1 MWLQDVLSSLTVKR
15 QRGNVW
21 DCKCPA
27 HEDDVA
33 SLQVSSG
40 ADGRVLLHC
49 KAGCDFFSIV
59 TAMGYR
65 PSDMFG
71 DDRGM
76 SVELTPTDA
85 SVGVP
90 VATYVY
96 HDAEGGALFRVVKY
110 DLGGGKKRFSQHKAM
125 GNDAWAS
132 NMDGATRTLYRLPAV
147 LDAAKHGRRVL
158 YVEGE
163 KDVETLERLG
173 LVATTHP
180 GGAGAWK
187 SEYAKNLEGAEVVIL
202 PDNDAPGKKMAA
214 AVMADVRGAR
224 VVELPNLPDK
234 GDVSD
239 WMAMGGTK
247 EKLLKL
253 LGPEMADMAPVRWI
267 DFQSERE
274 ESVYYCGD
282 VLLEET
288 VNILVADGGVGKTTL
303 VTQLCLALASGTP
316 FLGFNVPEPISVL
329 LLEAEGARSL
339 YRARSGKAA
348 KTLGIKDYYVNQ
360 RWAIQSRWMSD
371 FSAGSMMVEDQIR
384 KSGAKVVVM
393 DTLGYFLGDG
403 DENSSKDWKQKIMF
417 PLTRLKAMYGCAFIL
432 LHHEGKPGEYRTGH
446 HKGRGTSAMF
456 GDCDTWI
463 SMQRLQLSESD
474 REKLERLSPAER
486 MEARDERLLV
496 WEKSKVGPLPEP
508 MTLHLDVENAVL
520 SPKTYSIQERLDA
533 LPGIRKAKRED
544 F

>member
-1 MWLQDVLSSLTVKR
+1 MRLHEALSLLSVKR
-15 QRGNVW
+15 QRGNVY

-33 SLQVSSG
+33 SLQVSEG
-40 ADGRVLLHC
+40 NDGRILMHC
-49 KAGCDFFSIV
+49 KAGCTFFSIV
-59 TAMGYR
+59 DSMGAEM
-65 PSDMFG
+65 SEMFG
-71 DDRGM
+71 DDSHKEPVRF
-76 SVELTPTDA
+76 SVDP
-85 SVGVP
+85 SVGLP

-96 HDAEGGALFRVVKY
+96 HDADGGALFRVIKY
-110 DLGGGKKRFSQHKAM
+110 DMGGGKKRFVQNKSM
-125 GNDAWAS
+125 GGDTWAS
-132 NMDGATRTLYRLPAV
+132 NMDGATRVLYHLPAV

-163 KDVETLERLG
+163 KDVETLERIG
-173 LVATTHP
+173 LIATTHA

-187 SEYAKNLEGAEVVIL
+187 PEYASSLEGAEVVIL
-202 PDNDAPGKKMAA
+202 PDNDKPGKDMAA
-214 AVMADVRGAR
+214 KIVSDIRGAR
-224 VVELPNLPDK
+224 VVELPNLPDH

-239 WMAMGGTK
+239 WLNMGGTK

-253 LGPEMADMAPVRWI
+253 LGPEMCEMAPVRWI
-267 DFQSERE
+267 DFQSEQE
-274 ESVYYCGD
+274 NAVYYCGD
-282 VLLEET
+282 VLMEET

-316 FLGFNVPEPISVL
+316 FLGFNVTEPVSVL

-339 YRARSGKAA
+339 YRVRSGKAA
-348 KTLGIKDYYVNQ
+348 KTLGIKDYYVNN
-360 RWAIQSRWMSD
+360 RWAIQSKWMSD
-371 FSAGSMMVEDQIR
+371 FNAGGMMVEDQIR

-403 DENSSKDWKQKIMF
+403 DENSAKDWKQKIMF
-417 PLTRLKAMYGCAFIL
+417 PLRRLKAMYGCAFIL

-463 SMQRLQLSESD
+463 SLLPLTLSEAD
-474 REKLERLSPAER
+474 KEKLSRLSPGER
-486 MEARDERLLV
+486 IEARDERVLV
-496 WEKSKVGPLPEP
+496 WEKSKVGAKPAP

-520 SPKTYSIQERLDA
+520 SPKGYSIQERLDA
-533 LPGIRKAKRED
+533 LPCVRKAKRED